1 MTSRQFCNLLLYFDL
16 QPHPRFKLLNYT
28 GHHRNSSEPIGGDES
43 VDNEGAC
50 EEVGQWQVKGPGSLE
65 GGWQGCGGARQG
77 YGYPLTQ
84 CNANTS
90 GLYILVS

>member
-1 MTSRQFCNLLLYFDL
+1 M
-16 QPHPRFKLLNYT
+16 
-28 GHHRNSSEPIGGDES
+28 
-43 VDNEGAC
+43 DNEGAC

-90 GLYILVS
+90 AFYILVS